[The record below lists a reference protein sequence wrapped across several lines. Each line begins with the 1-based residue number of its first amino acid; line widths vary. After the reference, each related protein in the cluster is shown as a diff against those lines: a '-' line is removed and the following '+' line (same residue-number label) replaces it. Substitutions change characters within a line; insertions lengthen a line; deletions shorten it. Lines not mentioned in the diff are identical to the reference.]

1 MNVSEL
7 EMEMTGCRKLSKCR
21 QGSISNTSFLD
32 MVKTEKDS
40 EEVKPVPVKDLKYK
54 KEEMSK
60 ANYSHILVKP
70 DGSKVLMMTTRVG
83 GMETTMGLKISEAT
97 DDLHAVME
105 ESMVDVYKKT
115 HPEEAYRVDHQVK
128 SGKRVLSKNHAER
141 FPREKMSMAAYKQFI
156 MGIIYSI
163 PFDPS
168 RRGDQQI
175 VSISDEG
182 WEQMKKDPEY
192 EAWVLGYLAEDRA
205 VRNPFAG
212 LPGGMSSFSIESF
225 GASIEEHHGQSFS
238 MKRPGSK
245 SKSFGKKDDKESWW
259 EKRRK
264 RMREFM
270 KEQEKKAQI
279 KREVRMEQERE
290 LYYWRVLENRLRL
303 EAFLNADILEM
314 GLMYHNYYHNY
325 ISPELLAEAILAYNR
340 RSIKV

>member
-1 MNVSEL
+1 MNHVSVLET
-7 EMEMTGCRKLSKCR
+7 EMEGSRKVSKYR
-21 QGSISNTSFLD
+21 YRSISNVDFLD
-32 MVKTEKDS
+32 AIKAEQNS
-40 EEVKPVPVKDLKYK
+40 EEIKPVSVEELKRE
-54 KEEMSK
+54 KEDVSK
-60 ANYSHILVKP
+60 GSYSRILVKP
-70 DGSKVLMMTTRVG
+70 DGSKVLMLTTKVG
-83 GMETTMGLKISEAT
+83 AMETTVNLKISEAT
-97 DDLHAVME
+97 DDLYAVVE
-105 ESMVDVYKKT
+105 ESAVAAYKKK
-115 HPEEAYRVDHQVK
+115 HPEEAYHVDYQVK
-128 SGKRVLSKNHAER
+128 LGKRVLSGNHAER

-175 VSISDEG
+175 VSISEEG

-212 LPGGMSSFSIESF
+212 WPGATSRFSIESF

-238 MKRPGSK
+238 MQKPSNR
-245 SKSFGKKDDKESWW
+245 SFGQKNEKESWW

-264 RMREFM
+264 RARELM
-270 KEQEKKAQI
+270 KEQEKKARI

-290 LYYWRVLENRLRL
+290 LYHWRVWENRQRL
-303 EAFLNADILEM
+303 EAFLNGDILEM
-314 GLMYHNYYHNY
+314 GLQYHNYYHNY

-340 RSIKV
+340 RTAIK